1 MVRDDFAIMIL
12 SHGRA
17 DNVRTVNTLK
27 EVNYTGKW
35 YIIIDDEDNQRDE
48 YIKNFGKEHII
59 IFNKEEAGKTFDI
72 MDNFSGRGVPTFA
85 RNVFHRIAKELGLT
99 YFLEL
104 EDDYMCFRQRY
115 EENDSMKTRYVSQFD
130 LLIEPYLEFLDL
142 SGAMCVAFAQ
152 TGDFLGGLGS
162 TVWTQQITRK
172 AMNSFFCRV
181 DRPFQFLGRFN
192 DDVNAYVDYGKRG
205 YLFFTTRD
213 MCLDQPQT
221 QANAGGITEA
231 YLQYGTYVKSFY
243 SVMLCPS
250 CVKISEMGQSH
261 KRIHH
266 LIDWEVAVP
275 KIISSKFRK

>member
-1 MVRDDFAIMIL
+1 MVREDFAILIL

-17 DNVRTVNTLK
+17 NNVRTVPTLK
-27 EVNYTGKW
+27 EVGYTGKW
-35 YIIIDDEDNQRDE
+35 YIVLDDEDKQYDDYVR
-48 YIKNFGKEHII
+48 NFGKEHII
-59 IFNKEEAGKTFDI
+59 VFNKEEVGKTFDI
-72 MDNFSGRGVPTFA
+72 MDNFPGRGVPTFA
-85 RNVFHRIAKELGLT
+85 RNVFHKIAKDLGLT

-115 EENDSMKTRYVSQFD
+115 EENGSMRTRYVSNFD

-142 SGAMCVAFAQ
+142 SGALCVAFAQ

-181 DRPFQFLGRFN
+181 DRPFQFYGRFN
-192 DDVNAYVDYGKRG
+192 DDVNSYVENGKRG
-205 YLFFTTRD
+205 YLYFTTRD

-261 KRIHH
+261 RRIHH

-275 KIISSKFRK
+275 KIISSKFKK

>member
-1 MVRDDFAIMIL
+1 MIREDFAILIL

-17 DNVRTVNTLK
+17 NNVRTVPTLK
-27 EVNYTGKW
+27 EVGYTGKW
-35 YIIIDDEDNQRDE
+35 YIVLDDEDKQYDD
-48 YIKNFGKEHII
+48 YIRNFGKEHII
-59 IFNKEEAGKTFDI
+59 VFNKEEVGKTFDI
-72 MDNFSGRGVPTFA
+72 MDNFPGRGVPTFA
-85 RNVFHRIAKELGLT
+85 RNVFHKIAKDLGLT

-115 EENDSMKTRYVSQFD
+115 EENGSMRTRYVSNFD

-142 SGAMCVAFAQ
+142 SGALCVAFAQ

-181 DRPFQFLGRFN
+181 DRPFQFYGRFN
-192 DDVNAYVDYGKRG
+192 DDVNSYVENGKRG
-205 YLFFTTRD
+205 YLYFTTRD

-261 KRIHH
+261 RRIHH

-275 KIISSKFRK
+275 KIISSKFKK

>member
-1 MVRDDFAIMIL
+1 MVRDDFAILIL

-17 DNVRTVNTLK
+17 NNVRTVPTLK
-27 EVNYTGKW
+27 DVGYTGKW
-35 YIIIDDEDNQRDE
+35 YIVLDDEDNQYDE
-48 YIKNFGKEHII
+48 YVKNFGKEHII
-59 IFNKEEAGKTFDI
+59 VFNKVEVGKTFDI
-72 MDNFSGRGVPTFA
+72 MDNFPGRGVPTFA
-85 RNVFHRIAKELGLT
+85 RNVFHKIAKDLGLT

-115 EENDSMKTRYVSQFD
+115 DDNGMMRTRYVTNFD

-142 SGAMCVAFAQ
+142 SGALCVAFAQ

-162 TVWTQQITRK
+162 TVWSQQITRK

-181 DRPFQFLGRFN
+181 DRPFQFYGRFN
-192 DDVNAYVDYGKRG
+192 DDVNSYVENGKRG
-205 YLFFTTRD
+205 YLYFTTRD

-243 SVMLCPS
+243 SVMLCPN

-275 KIISSKFRK
+275 KIISSKFKK